1 MIFDKEKL
9 LSVYDATKDKEPMRS
24 PEMGGTV

>member
-9 LSVYDATKDKEPMRS
+9 LSVYDATKDSEPMKS
-24 PEMGGTV
+24 ALLGGTL

>member
-24 PEMGGTV
+24 RNVEDMV